1 MAACHSNGIGSID
14 GHDIMNWSV
23 LTEFAKR
30 CADKVTRIMANTLN
44 FTFHHG
50 GVSVPSLEAA
60 IEWYG
65 RALGFEVE
73 KRFRIEPAKANAA
86 MIRKGP
92 LRMELF
98 QVEGAAPLPEDR
110 RMPIPDLK
118 THGNKHVAFRV
129 DDLDDFLVEMEGRG
143 VDIAFVVREAFG
155 SGCFIRD
162 CAGNLIEFV
171 TESAL

>member
-1 MAACHSNGIGSID
+1 
-14 GHDIMNWSV
+14 
-23 LTEFAKR
+23 L
-30 CADKVTRIMANTLN
+30 AD

-50 GVSVPSLEAA
+50 GVSVPSLEEA
-60 IEWYG
+60 IDWYG
-65 RALGFEVE
+65 RVLGFELE

-92 LRMELF
+92 LRFELF
-98 QVEGAAPLPEDR
+98 EVEGADPLPDDR

-118 THGNKHVAFRV
+118 THGNKHVAFQV
-129 DDLDDFLVEMEGRG
+129 AHLDAFLTEMETKG
-143 VDIAFVVREAFG
+143 VDIAMVVREEFG

-171 TESAL
+171 EELDD